1 MRNRKRL
8 FSCIIDNLQQC
19 CILFEVKTDFIV
31 DCWLSLGFFSLL
43 WLRHVYDDWHP
54 GFMLFI
60 HFLKESFF
68 LLYWTHI
75 YDAISFPSVC
85 LTFIH
90 CFRSISQAFA
100 DFPGVLGSSS
110 LVSAVC
116 LEYKIF
122 PSRVCWADGFV
133 HLHWVDESSV
143 FFWSSHW
150 NNFTYFNTSKMV
162 FF

>member
-1 MRNRKRL
+1 
-8 FSCIIDNLQQC
+8 
-19 CILFEVKTDFIV
+19 
-31 DCWLSLGFFSLL
+31 
-43 WLRHVYDDWHP
+43 
-54 GFMLFI
+54 MLFI
-60 HFLKESFF
+60 HFLRESFF

-116 LEYKIF
+116 LESKFSHQECVEQMDLFTCIGLMK
-122 PSRVCWADGFV
+122 V
-133 HLHWVDESSV
+133 V
-143 FFWSSHW
+143 FSFGVPIGIILLIL
-150 NNFTYFNTSKMV
+150 TLQKC
-162 FF
+162 FFFK